1 MKSLCLVLS
10 GCLLFAGAAQAHL
23 VPASARGQHAGVG
36 RGLTGAGGQGRPG
49 APDAAAAH
57 DVPALTDAQKTAIA
71 SLRSETEK
79 KATLMAVQLAAIV
92 QRIYDNN
99 LSDTPNEDLRVALDN
114 EMKDLVWQL
123 LMTKGDA
130 MWAAFRLLT
139 PEQKRIVRTEIAKP
153 RSPGDLPDVMDLIVK
168 TFKLTAQ

>member
-23 VPASARGQHAGVG
+23 VPASARDQHAGVG

-49 APDAAAAH
+49 APDAAAAQ
-57 DVPALTDAQKTAIA
+57 DVPALTDAQK
-71 SLRSETEK
+71 
-79 KATLMAVQLAAIV
+79 
-92 QRIYDNN
+92 
-99 LSDTPNEDLRVALDN
+99 
-114 EMKDLVWQL
+114 
-123 LMTKGDA
+123 
-130 MWAAFRLLT
+130 
-139 PEQKRIVRTEIAKP
+139 IAKP

>member
-10 GCLLFAGAAQAHL
+10 CCMLVAGAAQAQQAPA
-23 VPASARGQHAGVG
+23 VPS
-36 RGLTGAGGQGRPG
+36 
-49 APDAAAAH
+49 AAAQ

-79 KATLMAVQLAAIV
+79 KATLMAVQLAAV
-92 QRIYDNN
+92 VERIYGNN
-99 LSDTPNEDLRVALDN
+99 LSDTPNEELRVGLDN

-153 RSPGDLPDVMDLIVK
+153 RPPGDLPDVMDLIAK